1 MRRGTIRSAILSAS
15 ALSLAAAAW
24 ADLSKDMHRAFG
36 KRHPR
41 LVEHVALASED
52 GKNLLVRN
60 AAWSLTLSRLVLDL
74 GDVAPPFLTSESA
87 LARDRR
93 SPLHHARRACI
104 CVDVKWP
111 FDGARLRRRV
121 GERGDRG
128 GAGRARRSSQCV
140 FKEPA
145 GGWAQGRLLR

>member
-111 FDGARLRRRV
+111 FDAALVSAAALASTRRSRRR
-121 GERGDRG
+121 GT
-128 GAGRARRSSQCV
+128 RSTFFPV
-140 FKEPA
+140 RF
-145 GGWAQGRLLR
+145 